1 MYHHNF
7 NFCIWACIDEKHP
20 WNRYNNASRQ
30 GLHINIESNISTL
43 ESAKNIFDRIV
54 ENNSN
59 NITKIFLDP
68 TDPVTDIHYDLNSL
82 YFNAYLFRQ
91 NNHPPWWPPN
101 PHISFYYSYGKSNFK
116 GFNQLFYNQ
125 RNIQQ
130 NNSAK
135 ITKFKLVYCRGHY
148 NLHWIVVKEHKII
161 L

>member
-7 NFCIWACIDEKHP
+7 NFCIWACIDDNHK
-20 WNRYNNASRQ
+20 WNQYNYASQR
-30 GLHINIESNISTL
+30 GLHITIKSDIPTL
-43 ESAKNIFDRIV
+43 ESATKIFDRIV
-54 ENNSN
+54 ENNSGN
-59 NITKIFLDP
+59 VTSIFLDS
-68 TDPVTDIHYDLNSL
+68 TRPVNNTFHGFNSI
-82 YFNAYLFRQ
+82 YFNAFLYP
-91 NNHPPWWPPN
+91 NHTPSWWNSNN
-101 PHISFYYSYGKSNFK
+101 PHISFYYSYGKSKFK

-125 RNIQQ
+125 RNIQK